1 MADYKEGDIIKAQVS
16 GITKYGI
23 FVHVDS
29 DYNGLIHISEVS
41 NDFVSDI
48 NDFVKMGDV
57 IYCQVLEVDEI
68 KLHLK
73 LSIKNI
79 NYKTEVGPNEIEE
92 SRLGFLPLK
101 NKLDEWISE
110 KMQETNENQ
119 E

>member
-1 MADYKEGDIIKAQVS
+1 MADYKEEDIIKAQVS

-29 DYNGLIHISEVS
+29 SYNGLIHISEVS
-41 NDFVSDI
+41 NDFVGNI
-48 NDFVKMGDV
+48 NDYVTMGEV

-68 KLHLK
+68 KLQLK

-79 NYKTEVGPNEIEE
+79 NYKMTSGPDEIEE

-101 NKLDEWISE
+101 NKLDEWINE
-110 KMQETNENQ
+110 KVKEYNIK
-119 E
+119 

>member
-1 MADYKEGDIIKAQVS
+1 MADYKEGVIIKAKVS

-29 DYNGLIHISEVS
+29 SYNGLIHISEVS
-41 NDFVSDI
+41 HDFVGDI
-48 NDFVKMGDV
+48 NDYVTMGEV

-68 KLHLK
+68 KLQLK

-79 NYKTEVGPNEIEE
+79 NYKTVTAPGEIEE

-101 NKLDEWISE
+101 QKLDGWIEE
-110 KMQETNENQ
+110 KLEEYELN
-119 E
+119 

>member
-1 MADYKEGDIIKAQVS
+1 MADYKEGDIVKAQVS

-29 DYNGLIHISEVS
+29 DYNGLIHISEIS
-41 NDFVSDI
+41 NDFVSDV
-48 NDFVKMGDV
+48 NDFVKMGEV
-57 IYCQVLEVDEI
+57 IYCQILEVDEI

-79 NYKTEVGPNEIEE
+79 NYKAEIGENEIEE

-101 NKLDEWISE
+101 NKLDEWINDKVKE
-110 KMQETNENQ
+110 YDIKDI
-119 E
+119 

>member
-23 FVHVDS
+23 FVHVDA

-41 NDFVSDI
+41 NDFVGDI
-48 NDFVKMGDV
+48 HDYVKMGEV
-57 IYCQVLEVDEI
+57 IYCQILEVNEI
-68 KLHLK
+68 KLQLK

-79 NYKTEVGPNEIEE
+79 NYKANLNNENIAE

-101 NKLDEWISE
+101 NKLPEWIQE
-110 KMQETNENQ
+110 KMNEYKITK

>member
-29 DYNGLIHISEVS
+29 SYNGLIHISEVS
-41 NDFVSDI
+41 NDFVGNI
-48 NDFVKMGDV
+48 NDYVEMGEV

-68 KLHLK
+68 KLQLK

-79 NYKTEVGPNEIEE
+79 NYKTTIGPDEIEE

-101 NKLDEWISE
+101 NKLEEWIE
-110 KMQETNENQ
+110 DKVKEYDIK
-119 E
+119 